1 MDTLRKPLFFIAA
14 ALLLIAFMIEMG
26 SSAIPD
32 SYDLPGFGIPYLAL
46 IDGLLLYVV
55 ATMGAALIIP
65 ERIQGRIQGVITLI
79 VSLVTLFA
87 ALGLLLAAFA
97 ALMTMVSL
105 LLAVP
110 FGTAAYF
117 NAFAG
122 FARGAAAITLSV
134 LLSLKLG
141 FAVCLILAHQR
152 FLENRGLVLLIFTSL
167 LANVLVEFLQGFPPG
182 FLVSILDALAA
193 VIIAVLALIWSLS
206 FLLFSIPA
214 IVKALRVDKAFS

>member
-14 ALLLIAFMIEMG
+14 ALLLLALLIEMG
-26 SSAIPD
+26 SSALPD
-32 SYDLPGFGIPYLAL
+32 SYDLPGFGISYLAL
-46 IDGLLLYVV
+46 IDGLLIYAV
-55 ATMGAALIIP
+55 ATMGIALIIP
-65 ERIQGRIQGVITLI
+65 ERIQGRIQGIITLI
-79 VSLVTLFA
+79 VSLVALFA
-87 ALGLLLAAFA
+87 ALGLLLIAFT
-97 ALMTMVSL
+97 ALMAMISL

-117 NAFAG
+117 AVFAG
-122 FARGAAAITLSV
+122 FARGAAAVTLSV
-134 LLSLKLG
+134 LMSLKLG

-167 LANVLVEFLQGFPPG
+167 LANVLVEFLHGFPPG

-206 FLLFSIPA
+206 FLLFSLPA
-214 IVKALRVDKAFS
+214 IKRAVMG

>member
-14 ALLLIAFMIEMG
+14 ALLLVAFLIEMG

-32 SYDLPGFGIPYLAL
+32 TYKLPGFGIPYLAL
-46 IDGLLLYVV
+46 IDGLLIYAV
-55 ATMGAALIIP
+55 ATMGVALIIP
-65 ERIQGRIQGVITLI
+65 ERIQGRIQGLITLI
-79 VSLVTLFA
+79 VGLVALFA

-97 ALMTMVSL
+97 ALMAMVSL

-110 FGTAAYF
+110 FGTIAYF
-117 NAFAG
+117 AVFAG

-134 LLSLKLG
+134 LMSLKLG

-167 LANVLVEFLQGFPPG
+167 LANVLVEFLHGFPPG

-193 VIIAVLALIWSLS
+193 IIISVLALIWSLS
-206 FLLFSIPA
+206 FLLFSLPA
-214 IVKALRVDKAFS
+214 IKRAVMG